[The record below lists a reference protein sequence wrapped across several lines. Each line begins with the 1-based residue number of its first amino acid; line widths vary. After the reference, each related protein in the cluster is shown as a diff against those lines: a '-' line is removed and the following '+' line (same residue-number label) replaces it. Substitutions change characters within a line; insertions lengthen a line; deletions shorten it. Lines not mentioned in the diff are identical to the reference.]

1 MKMDISRKNLTN
13 EQIVATEAGI
23 LEQIKEIKEKYD
35 AVFAELGCE
44 IEADYGCMGEYDDE
58 FSDIDGAEE
67 RYVPGYFSR
76 AHFAVKKIK
85 TDDAPADADFVPDE
99 GETEEEA
106 EAERAALEAQDERD
120 RTVAYTEIMIM
131 RIYKSFWT
139 EKVTFCTDVSPL
151 EADFA
156 EFAEK
161 LKEREEK

>member
-1 MKMDISRKNLTN
+1 MDISLKKITVN
-13 EQIVATEAGI
+13 EVIAKESEI
-23 LEQIKEIKEKYD
+23 LEKIKEIEEKYD

-76 AHFAVKKIK
+76 ANFAVKRIK
-85 TDDAPADADFVPDE
+85 TDDATAEADFVPADD
-99 GETEEEA
+99 GESEEEA
-106 EAERAALEAQDERD
+106 EAEREALEAQDERD
-120 RTVAYTEIMIM
+120 RTVAYTEIMII

-139 EKVTFCTDVSPL
+139 EKVTLCDDVSAL
-151 EADFA
+151 EADFE

-161 LKEREEK
+161 LREKEEK

>member
-1 MKMDISRKNLTN
+1 MDISRKNLTT
-13 EQIVATEAGI
+13 EQIVAKEAEI
-23 LEQIKEIKEKYD
+23 LEKIKEIKEKYD

-76 AHFAVKKIK
+76 ANFAVKRIE
-85 TDDAPADADFVPDE
+85 TDDAPADENFTPAD

-106 EAERAALEAQDERD
+106 EAERAALEAQSERD

-139 EKVTFCTDVSPL
+139 EKVTFCDDVSAL
-151 EADFA
+151 EADFS

-161 LKEREEK
+161 LREREEK